1 MLNRS
6 IRFLLTWVPLCFI
19 MMFAAEHA
27 YSQEKNQNTIYLP
40 LIARPRT
47 ASIVNPHSREDSR
60 MFFQQIY
67 RAADRIEG
75 SWTGSIEG
83 CLVGDIAPRYRQ
95 GIQDRVNYFRAMA
108 GVPATI
114 TFDSTLSGKTQSA
127 ALIMSA
133 NGALSHAPPSTWRC
147 YSAAGAEGA
156 GRSNLF
162 LGVRGPDAITG
173 FMQDVGHSNDMV
185 AHRRWIL
192 YPQTQQMG
200 LGDVP
205 ATGAHQDAQALLVL
219 DAHTWDARPV
229 TRDDFVAW
237 PPAGYVPYPVVF
249 ARWSFAY
256 PGADF
261 SAATVGMRRG
271 QAAIA
276 VQQAAPRSGYGE
288 NTLVWIPVGMESGDA
303 WPQPTADTAYTI
315 TIEHVLI
322 DGISRDFTYTVTV
335 FDPA

>member
-6 IRFLLTWVPLCFI
+6 VRILLAGVPLGFSLL
-19 MMFAAEHA
+19 FAAEHT
-27 YSQEKNQNTIYLP
+27 YSQQKAQFTSYLP
-40 LIARPRT
+40 LIALPRT
-47 ASIVNPHSREDSR
+47 AAIVNPHSREDSR
-60 MFFQQIY
+60 MFFHQIY
-67 RAADRIEG
+67 RSTEG
-75 SWTGSIEG
+75 IASGWTGSIDG
-83 CLVGDIAPRYRQ
+83 CVAGELAPRYRQ
-95 GIQDRVNYFRAMA
+95 SLQDRVNYFRAMA

-114 TFDSTLSGKTQSA
+114 RFDSETSAQAQAA
-127 ALIMSA
+127 ALMMSA

-162 LGVRGPDAITG
+162 LGVHGPDAITG
-173 FMQDVGHSNDMV
+173 FMQDVGHSNDIV

-219 DAHTWDARPV
+219 DAHTWDARPA

-261 SAATVGMRRG
+261 SAATVGMRRD

-288 NTLVWIPVGMESGDA
+288 NTLVWMPVGMESGDA
-303 WPQPTADTAYTI
+303 WPQPTADTVYTI

-322 DGISRDFTYTVTV
+322 DGMSRDFTYTVTV